1 MLKELLLTVLVGFLV
16 SGLLV
21 LLAVWRA
28 VRWVRRSGRLR
39 QRVRTA
45 QALVAPPG
53 PRREVAWL
61 RRELAAATRAST
73 EAVALVRTAGGVVGE
88 LPGLARRLGRVAGTL
103 DAELRLLAG
112 GALGGAGRPRQ
123 GRRRHP
129 GRQGDPPGV
138 QRRPRRRGGR
148 RDRPPPGRGRAR
160 GRRPRRRHRPPPH
173 PGRRRLRRPRDPA
186 LLPYAVSVRRVG
198 GGEWPAVR
206 RPRRTP
212 AAPCRRTTPGRTG
225 RSAPRTSAAPAAAP
239 PVAAAR
245 PGG

>member
-1 MLKELLLTVLVGFLV
+1 VAERTGEGGAMLEGLLLTVLAGFLV

-73 EAVALVRTAGGVVGE
+73 EAVALVRAAGGVVGE
-88 LPGLARRLGRVAGTL
+88 LPGLVRRLGRVAGTL

-112 GALGGAGRPRQ
+112 EP
-123 GRRRHP
+123 
-129 GRQGDPPGV
+129 DPAELARVLPAA
-138 QRRPRRRGGR
+138 
-148 RDRPPPGRGRAR
+148 RAR
-160 GRRPRRRHRPPPH
+160 VADATRVARTIRR
-173 PGRRRLRRPRDPA
+173 A
-186 LLPYAVSVRRVG
+186 S
-198 GGEWPAVR
+198 
-206 RPRRTP
+206 
-212 AAPCRRTTPGRTG
+212 
-225 RSAPRTSAAPAAAP
+225 SAALAAEAAAVIAP
-239 PVAAAR
+239 LQAEVEREVAALDAGIDR
-245 PGG
+245 LLALAAGA

>member
-1 MLKELLLTVLVGFLV
+1 MLEELLLTVLVGFLV

-88 LPGLARRLGRVAGTL
+88 LPGLARRLGRVAGPL

-112 GALGGAGRPRQ
+112 EPDAAELARVLPAARARVADATRVARAIRRASSAALGAEAAAMIAPLQAEVEREVAALDAGIDRLLALAAGPTQLGRP
-123 GRRRHP
+123 
-129 GRQGDPPGV
+129 
-138 QRRPRRRGGR
+138 
-148 RDRPPPGRGRAR
+148 A
-160 GRRPRRRHRPPPH
+160 
-173 PGRRRLRRPRDPA
+173 
-186 LLPYAVSVRRVG
+186 
-198 GGEWPAVR
+198 
-206 RPRRTP
+206 
-212 AAPCRRTTPGRTG
+212 
-225 RSAPRTSAAPAAAP
+225 
-239 PVAAAR
+239 
-245 PGG
+245 